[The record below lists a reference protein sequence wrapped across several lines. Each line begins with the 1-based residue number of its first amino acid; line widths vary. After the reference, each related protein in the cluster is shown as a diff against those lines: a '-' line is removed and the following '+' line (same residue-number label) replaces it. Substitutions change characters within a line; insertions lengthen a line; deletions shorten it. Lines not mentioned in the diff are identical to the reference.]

1 MSINEHRCRQSL
13 VRRWQR
19 SRYQQPATVSAIA
32 TDRSTSHMINF
43 THRAVRAAGAAATLL
58 GVVVLASPVMAG
70 NSKTISVASSSQAMG
85 SPASADANAVEA
97 RIKELHRKLHITAA
111 QKPQWDSLAQV
122 MRDNAQAMSDLKKQR
137 ASDAQTMNE
146 VDVVKSYESV
156 IEAHEDGMKKFV
168 PPFEA
173 LYNTMSDAQKKTA
186 DSLFRTREKVSA
198 AKQTASK

>member
-1 MSINEHRCRQSL
+1 
-13 VRRWQR
+13 
-19 SRYQQPATVSAIA
+19 
-32 TDRSTSHMINF
+32 MINF
-43 THRAVRAAGAAATLL
+43 SHRAVRAAGAAATLL

-70 NSKTISVASSSQAMG
+70 NSKTIAVASSTQAMA
-85 SPASADANAVEA
+85 SPSDANAVEA

-111 QKPQWDSLAQV
+111 QKPQWDNLAQV

-137 ASDAQTMNE
+137 AADAQTMNA

>member
-1 MSINEHRCRQSL
+1 
-13 VRRWQR
+13 
-19 SRYQQPATVSAIA
+19 
-32 TDRSTSHMINF
+32 MINF

-70 NSKTISVASSSQAMG
+70 NSKTISVASSSQAMT
-85 SPASADANAVEA
+85 SPASADSNAVEA

-111 QKPQWDSLAQV
+111 QKPQWDNLAQV

-137 ASDAQTMNE
+137 ASDAQTMNA

>member
-1 MSINEHRCRQSL
+1 
-13 VRRWQR
+13 
-19 SRYQQPATVSAIA
+19 
-32 TDRSTSHMINF
+32 MINF

-70 NSKTISVASSSQAMG
+70 NSKTISVASSSQEMAA
-85 SPASADANAVEA
+85 PASADSNAVEA

-111 QKPQWDSLAQV
+111 QKPQWDTLAQV

-137 ASDAQTMNE
+137 ASDAQTMNA

>member
-1 MSINEHRCRQSL
+1 
-13 VRRWQR
+13 
-19 SRYQQPATVSAIA
+19 
-32 TDRSTSHMINF
+32 MINF

-70 NSKTISVASSSQAMG
+70 NSKTISVASSSQAMT
-85 SPASADANAVEA
+85 SPASSDANAVEA

-137 ASDAQTMNE
+137 ASDAQTMNA

>member
-1 MSINEHRCRQSL
+1 
-13 VRRWQR
+13 
-19 SRYQQPATVSAIA
+19 
-32 TDRSTSHMINF
+32 MINF

-70 NSKTISVASSSQAMG
+70 NSKTIAVASSSQAVA
-85 SPASADANAVEA
+85 SPSSADANAVEA
-97 RIKELHRKLHITAA
+97 RIKELHKKLHITAA
-111 QKPQWDSLAQV
+111 QKPQWDNLAQV

-137 ASDAQTMNE
+137 ASDAQTMNA

>member
-1 MSINEHRCRQSL
+1 
-13 VRRWQR
+13 
-19 SRYQQPATVSAIA
+19 
-32 TDRSTSHMINF
+32 MINF

-70 NSKTISVASSSQAMG
+70 NSKTIAVASSSQAVA
-85 SPASADANAVEA
+85 SPSSADANAVEA
-97 RIKELHRKLHITAA
+97 RIKELHKKLHITAA
-111 QKPQWDSLAQV
+111 QKPQWDNLAQV

-137 ASDAQTMNE
+137 ASDAQTMNA

-186 DSLFRTREKVSA
+186 DSLFRNREKASA
-198 AKQTASK
+198 AKQTAENK

>member
-1 MSINEHRCRQSL
+1 
-13 VRRWQR
+13 
-19 SRYQQPATVSAIA
+19 
-32 TDRSTSHMINF
+32 MINF

-70 NSKTISVASSSQAMG
+70 NSKTIAVASSSQAVA
-85 SPASADANAVEA
+85 SPSSADANAVEA
-97 RIKELHRKLHITAA
+97 RIKELHKKLHITAA
-111 QKPQWDSLAQV
+111 QKPQWDNLAQV

-137 ASDAQTMNE
+137 ASDAQAMNA

>member
-1 MSINEHRCRQSL
+1 
-13 VRRWQR
+13 
-19 SRYQQPATVSAIA
+19 
-32 TDRSTSHMINF
+32 MINF
-43 THRAVRAAGAAATLL
+43 SHRAVRAAGAAATLL

-70 NSKTISVASSSQAMG
+70 NSKTIAVASSSQAVA
-85 SPASADANAVEA
+85 SPSSADANAVEA
-97 RIKELHRKLHITAA
+97 RIKELHKKLHITTA
-111 QKPQWDSLAQV
+111 QKPQWDNLAQV

-137 ASDAQTMNE
+137 ASDAQTMNA

>member
-1 MSINEHRCRQSL
+1 
-13 VRRWQR
+13 
-19 SRYQQPATVSAIA
+19 
-32 TDRSTSHMINF
+32 MINF

-70 NSKTISVASSSQAMG
+70 NSKTIAVASSSQTMA
-85 SPASADANAVEA
+85 SPASSDANAVEA

-111 QKPQWDSLAQV
+111 QKPQWDNLAQV

-137 ASDAQTMNE
+137 AADAQAMNA

>member
-1 MSINEHRCRQSL
+1 
-13 VRRWQR
+13 
-19 SRYQQPATVSAIA
+19 
-32 TDRSTSHMINF
+32 MIYF

-70 NSKTISVASSSQAMG
+70 NSKTIAVASSSQAVA
-85 SPASADANAVEA
+85 SPSSADANAVEA
-97 RIKELHRKLHITAA
+97 RIKELHKKLHITAA
-111 QKPQWDSLAQV
+111 QKPQWDNLAQV

-137 ASDAQTMNE
+137 ASDAQTMNA

>member
-1 MSINEHRCRQSL
+1 
-13 VRRWQR
+13 
-19 SRYQQPATVSAIA
+19 
-32 TDRSTSHMINF
+32 MINF

-70 NSKTISVASSSQAMG
+70 NSKTISVASSSQAMA

-111 QKPQWDSLAQV
+111 QKPQWDTLAQV

-137 ASDAQTMNE
+137 ASDAQTMNA

>member
-1 MSINEHRCRQSL
+1 
-13 VRRWQR
+13 
-19 SRYQQPATVSAIA
+19 
-32 TDRSTSHMINF
+32 MINF
-43 THRAVRAAGAAATLL
+43 SHRAVRVAGAAATLL

-70 NSKTISVASSSQAMG
+70 NSKTIAVASSSQAMP
-85 SPASADANAVEA
+85 SPASADSNAVEA
-97 RIKELHRKLHITAA
+97 RIKELHKKLHITAA
-111 QKPQWDSLAQV
+111 QKPQWDNLAQV

-137 ASDAQTMNE
+137 ASDAQTMNA

>member
-1 MSINEHRCRQSL
+1 
-13 VRRWQR
+13 
-19 SRYQQPATVSAIA
+19 
-32 TDRSTSHMINF
+32 MINF

-70 NSKTISVASSSQAMG
+70 NSKTISVASSSQTMS

-111 QKPQWDSLAQV
+111 QKPQWDNLAQV

-137 ASDAQTMNE
+137 ASDAQTMNA

>member
-1 MSINEHRCRQSL
+1 
-13 VRRWQR
+13 
-19 SRYQQPATVSAIA
+19 
-32 TDRSTSHMINF
+32 MINF

-70 NSKTISVASSSQAMG
+70 NSKTITVASSSQTMA
-85 SPASADANAVEA
+85 SPASADATAVEA

-111 QKPQWDSLAQV
+111 QKPQWDTLAQV

-137 ASDAQTMNE
+137 AADAQTMNA

>member
-1 MSINEHRCRQSL
+1 
-13 VRRWQR
+13 
-19 SRYQQPATVSAIA
+19 
-32 TDRSTSHMINF
+32 MINF

-70 NSKTISVASSSQAMG
+70 NSKTISVASSSQMMS

-111 QKPQWDSLAQV
+111 QKPQWDNLAQV

-137 ASDAQTMNE
+137 AADAQSMSA

>member
-1 MSINEHRCRQSL
+1 
-13 VRRWQR
+13 
-19 SRYQQPATVSAIA
+19 
-32 TDRSTSHMINF
+32 
-43 THRAVRAAGAAATLL
+43 
-58 GVVVLASPVMAG
+58 
-70 NSKTISVASSSQAMG
+70 
-85 SPASADANAVEA
+85 
-97 RIKELHRKLHITAA
+97 
-111 QKPQWDSLAQV
+111 

-137 ASDAQTMNE
+137 AADAQTMNA

>member
-1 MSINEHRCRQSL
+1 
-13 VRRWQR
+13 
-19 SRYQQPATVSAIA
+19 
-32 TDRSTSHMINF
+32 MINF
-43 THRAVRAAGAAATLL
+43 SHRAVRAAGAAATLL

-70 NSKTISVASSSQAMG
+70 NSKTIAVASSSQAMP
-85 SPASADANAVEA
+85 SPASADSNAVEA
-97 RIKELHRKLHITAA
+97 RIKELHKKLHITAA
-111 QKPQWDSLAQV
+111 QKPQWDNLAQV

-137 ASDAQTMNE
+137 ASDAQTMNA

>member
-1 MSINEHRCRQSL
+1 
-13 VRRWQR
+13 
-19 SRYQQPATVSAIA
+19 
-32 TDRSTSHMINF
+32 MINF
-43 THRAVRAAGAAATLL
+43 THRAVRAAGAAATLF

-70 NSKTISVASSSQAMG
+70 DSKTIAVASSPQAIAAP
-85 SPASADANAVEA
+85 SDANAVEA

-111 QKPQWDSLAQV
+111 QKPQWDNLAQV

-137 ASDAQTMNE
+137 AADAQTMNA